1 MELLDYLPD
10 FMAGLKEMQELT
22 KAEQPEIAAA
32 IRAVRTA
39 PDEFFITTLSPAGAK
54 RWEEMLALPVQ
65 ESAPIADRRFRILT
79 KATEQRPFTLR
90 RLKELMTTLCGE
102 DGFTVAMVGS
112 TFTLTVRVMLKVR
125 QNYDDVETLLN
136 RIVPEN
142 LVLDLSLMYNQHQTL
157 AAFTHAQLAAYTH
170 YFLRNEVLPHGNN

>member
-54 RWEEMLALPVQ
+54 RWEEMLVLPVQ

-79 KATEQRPFTLR
+79 
-90 RLKELMTTLCGE
+90 
-102 DGFTVAMVGS
+102 
-112 TFTLTVRVMLKVR
+112 
-125 QNYDDVETLLN
+125 
-136 RIVPEN
+136 
-142 LVLDLSLMYNQHQTL
+142 
-157 AAFTHAQLAAYTH
+157 
-170 YFLRNEVLPHGNN
+170 

>member
-102 DGFTVAMVGS
+102 DGFMAHLGGS
-112 TFTLTVRVMLKVR
+112 
-125 QNYDDVETLLN
+125 
-136 RIVPEN
+136 
-142 LVLDLSLMYNQHQTL
+142 
-157 AAFTHAQLAAYTH
+157 
-170 YFLRNEVLPHGNN
+170 

>member
-79 KATEQRPFTLR
+79 KATSRGHLP
-90 RLKELMTTLCGE
+90 CG
-102 DGFTVAMVGS
+102 V
-112 TFTLTVRVMLKVR
+112 
-125 QNYDDVETLLN
+125 
-136 RIVPEN
+136 
-142 LVLDLSLMYNQHQTL
+142 
-157 AAFTHAQLAAYTH
+157 
-170 YFLRNEVLPHGNN
+170 